1 MLYRKPPDLE
11 LEGLFKRH
19 FTTVKFYQGSIMST
33 PDLQRVKV
41 HTKKDKKF
49 AQKHYHHLFQC
60 ISRPPCY
67 ILLIGTLF
75 HYIFIS
81 HVLFFQFYFHIAIII
96 IIIIFTLVLII
107 SILEINNCFVE
118 LQLLCNITYIANFSN
133 TAWHIRLCL
142 YSLEDSLF
150 ALLFVFWYIH
160 CVITYKDPTLFCPRF
175 CLVQRVNCPLHHFL
189 LYPLT

>member
-118 LQLLCNITYIANFSN
+118 LQLLCNITYSKFFKYCMAYKTMSVFFG
-133 TAWHIRLCL
+133 RLSICSTVCL
-142 YSLEDSLF
+142 
-150 ALLFVFWYIH
+150 
-160 CVITYKDPTLFCPRF
+160 
-175 CLVQRVNCPLHHFL
+175 LV
-189 LYPLT
+189 YPLCHYLQRSYTVLSKVLSCPTC